1 MNVSEA
7 LLKLVD
13 LTSENVK
20 LLEAL
25 NDSFYSKNAH
35 IQTDIQG
42 KKFTIP
48 SFLSLE
54 NKINHLQD
62 AFDNLVHSA
71 KAGDAWMNFD
81 GNSKEIKLV
90 GYNPMGNPIEL
101 SIKDPNGGETKNINT
116 KKPSFFKD
124 MLSPS
129 PYINFALATLPDNV
143 SQINV
148 RKIVLYDEAL
158 IHRIQTWGLN
168 HGGSSDIIHLPYE
181 DFKALII
188 DPANG
193 IEMAQGTGWDMYD
206 KVYDMDIRNQ
216 VGKGDYVIEKVLKDY
231 IDDNLEEYIDV
242 VISESTPM
250 VWTSTKDAA
259 ENNLAT
265 GCKLTSYDGAAQF
278 EITKIHIP
286 SRTMTLR
293 VLHGSYINLM
303 PDTTPNDTTHSDY
316 SILKFL
322 TPTNEDI
329 ISKDKNLQ
337 IPLEEDQYII
347 LYASPIT
354 PTTRVQ
360 ADWSTGMFVDTYQL
374 NVIVGNTLVGF
385 EDYYK
390 KNVRN
395 IGDCLM
401 ELAGTMQSPLSNFS
415 EDTFKE
421 LTGGDLSKPVL
432 GDGTNATLQVVQIN
446 KHMNDSEAAKNI
458 RSLYSQKKQ
467 YQTRLADVTNKINDL
482 ETELASV
489 SFDDQTGTRGMY
501 ETQISELRKQ
511 YNELYSSLNHIID
524 SISTAANNSQ
534 IPIEAAK
541 YRVRGYVDVAKV
553 LDNLH
558 VNGRNGDIGLEDIR
572 GVHIQYRYKNPD
584 IPQANVSVINE
595 FLFTEWTDQFPEP
608 RMKSVKYKEGKY
620 TGAYDDLKE
629 SGVLDD
635 TSNKPKFN
643 QVDIPITQGE
653 IVDVRARII
662 WAFGYPFSRCTSPW
676 SDIYTMEFPD
686 ELVKD
691 VQLKTIIDENNDDI
705 ETYRFTNIIRENGID
720 VHTQD
725 KVQDQDITYFHKPEN
740 IASGFYTQERRIIP
754 LRDKLSTMDKDLVE
768 LLDLV
773 KGTTADAIKVSFTIG
788 SNTYNI
794 TQGIDNDIHL
804 QPYGSVKAGA
814 IANGPYLRRLE
825 TGPVQTMGVIKITN
839 TTKHTVNLY
848 SMFAAPRDKAIH
860 NIIKS
865 RRVFDLENYYNEN

>member
-1 MNVSEA
+1 MNISEA

-216 VGKGDYVIEKVLKDY
+216 LGKGDYVIEKVLKDY

-265 GCKLTSYDGAAQF
+265 GCKLTNYDGAAQF

>member
-1 MNVSEA
+1 
-7 LLKLVD
+7 
-13 LTSENVK
+13 
-20 LLEAL
+20 
-25 NDSFYSKNAH
+25 
-35 IQTDIQG
+35 
-42 KKFTIP
+42 
-48 SFLSLE
+48 
-54 NKINHLQD
+54 
-62 AFDNLVHSA
+62 
-71 KAGDAWMNFD
+71 
-81 GNSKEIKLV
+81 
-90 GYNPMGNPIEL
+90 
-101 SIKDPNGGETKNINT
+101 
-116 KKPSFFKD
+116 
-124 MLSPS
+124 
-129 PYINFALATLPDNV
+129 
-143 SQINV
+143 
-148 RKIVLYDEAL
+148 
-158 IHRIQTWGLN
+158 
-168 HGGSSDIIHLPYE
+168 
-181 DFKALII
+181 
-188 DPANG
+188 
-193 IEMAQGTGWDMYD
+193 
-206 KVYDMDIRNQ
+206 
-216 VGKGDYVIEKVLKDY
+216 
-231 IDDNLEEYIDV
+231 
-242 VISESTPM
+242 M

-265 GCKLTSYDGAAQF
+265 GCKLTNYDGAAQF

-303 PDTTPNDTTHSDY
+303 QDTTPNDTTHSDY

>member
-148 RKIVLYDEAL
+148 RKIVLYDKAL
-158 IHRIQTWGLN
+158 INRIQTWGLN

-216 VGKGDYVIEKVLKDY
+216 IGKGDYVIEKVMKDY
-231 IDDNLEEYIDV
+231 IDDNLDEYIDV

-250 VWTSTKDAA
+250 VWTGVKDAA

-265 GCKLTSYDGAAQF
+265 GCKLTNYDGAAQF

-303 PDTTPNDTTHSDY
+303 PDTTPNDTVHSDY

-322 TPTNEDI
+322 TATNEDI

-374 NVIVGNTLVGF
+374 NVIVGDTLVGF

-401 ELAGTMQSPLSNFS
+401 ELATTMQSPLSNFA
-415 EDTFKE
+415 EDTFRA
-421 LTGGDLSKPVL
+421 LTEGDLCKPVL
-432 GDGTNATLQVVQIN
+432 GDGASATIQVVQIN

-482 ETELASV
+482 ETELAAV

-558 VNGRNGDIGLEDIR
+558 ANGQNGDIGLEDIR

-608 RMKSVKYKEGKY
+608 RIQNIKYKEGKY
-620 TGAYDDLKE
+620 TGVYDDLKE
-629 SGVLDD
+629 SGVLDT

-653 IVDVRARII
+653 IVDIRARII

-725 KVQDQDITYFHKPEN
+725 KVQDQDIIYFHKPEN

-773 KGTTADAIKVSFTIG
+773 KGTTADALKVSFTIG
-788 SNTYNI
+788 SNTYNV

-865 RRVFDLENYYNEN
+865 RRVFDLENYYSEN

>member
-216 VGKGDYVIEKVLKDY
+216 VGKGSYVIEKVLKDY

-265 GCKLTSYDGAAQF
+265 GCKLTNYDGAAQF

>member
-71 KAGDAWMNFD
+71 KTGDAWMNFD

-158 IHRIQTWGLN
+158 IQRIQVWGLN
-168 HGGSSDIIHLPYE
+168 HGDSSDIIHLPYE

-216 VGKGDYVIEKVLKDY
+216 VGKGSYVIEKVLKDY

-250 VWTSTKDAA
+250 VWASTKDAA

-265 GCKLTSYDGAAQF
+265 GCKLTNYDGAAQF

>member
-250 VWTSTKDAA
+250 VWTSVKDAT

-265 GCKLTSYDGAAQF
+265 GCKLTNYDGAAQF
-278 EITKIHIP
+278 EITKIHTP

-293 VLHGSYINLM
+293 VLHGSYINLIQ
-303 PDTTPNDTTHSDY
+303 DTTPNDTTHSDY

-401 ELAGTMQSPLSNFS
+401 ELASTMQSPLSNFS

-595 FLFTEWTDQFPEP
+595 FLFSEWTDQFPEP

>member
-265 GCKLTSYDGAAQF
+265 GCKLTNYDGAAQF

-293 VLHGSYINLM
+293 VLHGSYINLI

-629 SGVLDD
+629 SGALDD

>member
-124 MLSPS
+124 MLSPI

-265 GCKLTSYDGAAQF
+265 GCKLTNYDGAAQF

>member
-129 PYINFALATLPDNV
+129 PYINFALTTLPDNV

-265 GCKLTSYDGAAQF
+265 GCKLTNYDGASQF

>member
-158 IHRIQTWGLN
+158 IHRIQAWGLN

-216 VGKGDYVIEKVLKDY
+216 VGKGSYVIEKVLKDY

-265 GCKLTSYDGAAQF
+265 GCKLTNYDGAAQF

-541 YRVRGYVDVAKV
+541 YRVRGYVDVVKV

-595 FLFTEWTDQFPEP
+595 FLFSEWTDQFPEP